1 MTDISQSAKSYLDFA
16 GLGDLKARAK
26 RDDAGAAQEVGEQFE
41 AMFIQMIFK
50 SMREANAVLKSD
62 LMGSAS
68 QDTFEQMYHEEL
80 SQVMAQKGTF
90 GMGKWLSD
98 QVQGTA
104 PNTAPSASP
113 GALPNKAIKAYE
125 QMPSNALPL
134 QNAPAAKP
142 MVLERGGFQTS
153 MPLPGQR

>member
-1 MTDISQSAKSYLDFA
+1 MSDINLSAKSYLDFA
-16 GLGDLKARAK
+16 GLGNLKARAK
-26 RDDAGAAQEVGEQFE
+26 RDDASAAQEVGQQFE

-50 SMREANAVLKSD
+50 SMREANAPLKSD
-62 LMGSAS
+62 LMGSSS

-98 QVQGTA
+98 QVQGT
-104 PNTAPSASP
+104 SP
-113 GALPNKAIKAYE
+113 TKAIEAYE
-125 QMPSNALPL
+125 KMPSTGLPL

-142 MVLERGGFQTS
+142 ITLEPGDVKTA
-153 MPLPGQR
+153 MPLTGRR